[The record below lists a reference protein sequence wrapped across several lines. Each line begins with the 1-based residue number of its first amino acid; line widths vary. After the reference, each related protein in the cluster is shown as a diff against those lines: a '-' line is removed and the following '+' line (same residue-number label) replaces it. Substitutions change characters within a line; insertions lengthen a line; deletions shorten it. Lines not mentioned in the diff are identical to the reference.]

1 MLMLSLFRFA
11 AAAIPW
17 MLNLATRLLARSLN
31 MPEPV
36 VHDTGIFVFAQ
47 VVADMNGFGSFGSRR
62 GSMCVHGG
70 KPTMRIS
77 SIPLRPR

>member
-1 MLMLSLFRFA
+1 MPA
-11 AAAIPW
+11 
-17 MLNLATRLLARSLN
+17 LA
-31 MPEPV
+31 P
-36 VHDTGIFVFAQ
+36 FAQ
-47 VVADMNGFGSFGSRR
+47 VIADMVGFRSFGSRR

>member
-1 MLMLSLFRFA
+1 VTRRYLGVSRQ
-11 AAAIPW
+11 IE
-17 MLNLATRLLARSLN
+17 LAQMSALA
-31 MPEPV
+31 P
-36 VHDTGIFVFAQ
+36 FAQ
-47 VVADMNGFGSFGSRR
+47 MIADMVGFRSFGSRR

>member
-1 MLMLSLFRFA
+1 MARGYLGIPGQIELAQVA
-11 AAAIPW
+11 A
-17 MLNLATRLLARSLN
+17 LA
-31 MPEPV
+31 P
-36 VHDTGIFVFAQ
+36 FAQ
-47 VVADMNGFGSFGSRR
+47 MIADMDGLGSFGSRR

>member
-1 MLMLSLFRFA
+1 VARGYFGIPRQIELAQMA
-11 AAAIPW
+11 A
-17 MLNLATRLLARSLN
+17 LA
-31 MPEPV
+31 P
-36 VHDTGIFVFAQ
+36 FAQ
-47 VVADMNGFGSFGSRR
+47 VIADMDGLGSFGSRR